1 MRVVVVDESS
11 FVLDV
16 MRDAL
21 EPLGL
26 EVVCAHPVEAV
37 PSDALVIAEPRLAP
51 FLGDVPLFPL
61 VKSRGVGSVVARL
74 ERILGVVRLCSC
86 TGGPP
91 TREQLPSVARRRLR
105 HALDLLGADGGALA
119 EELRT
124 LAGEAY
130 LVGDRELAELAS
142 TAQQH
147 AERMQWDAR
156 GLNDCARA
164 LNVLAGAVC

>member
-26 EVVCAHPVEAV
+26 EVVCAHPVEV
-37 PSDALVIAEPRLAP
+37 LPTDALVIAEPRLAP
-51 FLGDVPLFPL
+51 LLGDVPLFPL
-61 VKSRGVGSVVARL
+61 VKRRGVGAVVTRL
-74 ERILGVVRLCSC
+74 ERLLGVARLCSC
-86 TGGPP
+86 PGGPA
-91 TREQLPSVARRRLR
+91 TSEQLPSVARRRLR
-105 HALDLLGADGGALA
+105 HALNLLGADDDALA

-130 LVGDRELAELAS
+130 LVGHRELAELAT
-142 TAQQH
+142 TAQLH
-147 AERMQWDAR
+147 AERMQRDAR
-156 GLNDCARA
+156 GLNECAGA
-164 LNVLAGAVC
+164 LNVLARAVC